1 MGKRRRRQAPE
12 LPGLTQQEIDSE
24 QSTELPNRDAMSLL
38 DLDVNLDLGLDAAAP
53 IDAAAAANLNVA
65 APIDASV
72 SANIGTVGSTSVAV
86 ADQDSIIVQYLDG
99 TATAT
104 ADQTST
110 INQ

>member
-1 MGKRRRRQAPE
+1 MAKSQDRAQQPSA
-12 LPGLTQQEIDSE
+12 GLTQQEIDSE
-24 QSTELPNRDAMSLL
+24 QSTALPSRDAMSLL
-38 DLDVNLDLGLDAAAP
+38 DLNVNLDLGLDAAAP

-72 SANIGTVGSTSVAV
+72 SANIGTVGSVSVAS
-86 ADQDSIIVQYLDG
+86 ADQDSIIVQDLDG
-99 TATAT
+99 VANAT